1 MGAWGAALN
10 VDVVGA
16 DLLSSELLLGVG
28 LLKAPKPIAGCTILP
43 KAWVGVPTGA
53 VANVPN
59 ILLTAFELVE
69 VALPSDIP
77 PKPPVESDI
86 KTS

>member
-1 MGAWGAALN
+1 M
-10 VDVVGA
+10 VGA
-16 DLLSSELLLGVG
+16 GLLSSKLLLGLR
-28 LLKAPKPIAGCTILP
+28 LLEAPKPVAGCTIPP
-43 KAWVGVPTGA
+43 KADWVGAPTGA

-86 KTS
+86 EASRVMSDD

>member
-1 MGAWGAALN
+1 MSSK
-10 VDVVGA
+10 
-16 DLLSSELLLGVG
+16 LLPG
-28 LLKAPKPIAGCTILP
+28 LRLFEAPKPVAGRTIPP
-43 KAWVGVPTGA
+43 KADWVGVSTGA

-77 PKPPVESDI
+77 PKPSVESDI
-86 KTS
+86 EASRVISDD